1 MLGITFPQKQNHQPP
16 SEFPIA
22 FSILNRGW
30 T

>member
-1 MLGITFPQKQNHQPP
+1 MLGITFSAEANHQLP